1 MSEDDDS
8 EVSGSESES
17 DEDCFELMLSSAAE
31 GNLDGARQAR
41 QLWQDL
47 PANDP
52 DGGPCRAQDL
62 IEGETNSALVLAQRY
77 RHMAMIEYLT
87 VEKAS
92 TDMLRASRT
101 DNVAL
106 ARNSWKR
113 GAQLSALDSAY
124 LDGFVFGVGPLE
136 LSEQAHLMSRL
147 REAIEDVGDSRL
159 RKQCTADLDTFEKE
173 GLNLSHVEMLRV
185 GNFAAVAEAALG
197 TQVKAL
203 PEVTGSLQE
212 QQARRQEMGQPQ
224 GSAVEQFLTQ
234 QISSAPADI
243 LNAAKIGDLR
253 ALRRAVSA
261 GEEGL
266 RLQQAE
272 DDTIRAHVWK
282 VHGDGGGSDAGSR
295 DSFQVGAEAD
305 AGSDSRSVSRRSSN
319 GGSVRAATPAQ
330 ERRRAVLTKMD
341 DEYGYTP
348 LLWAARRGN
357 VNVVQWLVEDG
368 GADVDAGCGHGGYRG
383 STPLLEAAAWCNLE
397 CMNYL
402 LSHKAEIEQ
411 PRGDGATPLAI
422 AAMLGH
428 TSACEVLIGAG
439 ARLDVKR
446 FDGLTPVQLAKRAGH
461 LGVVH
466 LLQTC
471 AKQRKTEAA
480 NKTG

>member
-1 MSEDDDS
+1 M
-8 EVSGSESES
+8 
-17 DEDCFELMLSSAAE
+17 
-31 GNLDGARQAR
+31 
-41 QLWQDL
+41 
-47 PANDP
+47 
-52 DGGPCRAQDL
+52 
-62 IEGETNSALVLAQRY
+62 
-77 RHMAMIEYLT
+77 
-87 VEKAS
+87 
-92 TDMLRASRT
+92 
-101 DNVAL
+101 
-106 ARNSWKR
+106 
-113 GAQLSALDSAY
+113 
-124 LDGFVFGVGPLE
+124 
-136 LSEQAHLMSRL
+136 
-147 REAIEDVGDSRL
+147 
-159 RKQCTADLDTFEKE
+159 
-173 GLNLSHVEMLRV
+173 
-185 GNFAAVAEAALG
+185 
-197 TQVKAL
+197 
-203 PEVTGSLQE
+203 
-212 QQARRQEMGQPQ
+212 
-224 GSAVEQFLTQ
+224 
-234 QISSAPADI
+234 
-243 LNAAKIGDLR
+243 
-253 ALRRAVSA
+253 
-261 GEEGL
+261 
-266 RLQQAE
+266 
-272 DDTIRAHVWK
+272 
-282 VHGDGGGSDAGSR
+282 
-295 DSFQVGAEAD
+295 
-305 AGSDSRSVSRRSSN
+305 
-319 GGSVRAATPAQ
+319 RAATPAQ

-368 GADVDAGCGHGGYRG
+368 GADVNAGCGHGGYRG